1 MTEKQNMFGLMPNEL
16 RDAITRAGMP
26 KFVSNQVLNWMYKND
41 VIDPAK
47 MTNISIAHR
56 NELASRFDWLP
67 FPTYEVLPS
76 KDDLA
81 VKIISKLSDGY
92 SIESVVLRE
101 KSYNTLCVS
110 SQSGCPVACQFCLTG
125 YAGFKRNLSAA
136 EIVAQVML
144 ARHLGYPISHMVYMG
159 MGEPLL
165 NFDNVFK
172 SIDIL
177 CDPETVNISR
187 RKITVSTSGIKAG
200 IQRLIDTD
208 RNINLAFSVGNP
220 NPLKRVHLMPI
231 EKRNPIIEVARMLND
246 YQRKHNRKLTLE
258 YTLLEGVNDGEDEIR
273 ELANLSK
280 FLDAKINLIN
290 LNPHINIPFRPVSA
304 KRLGDFK
311 DQLLRLGS
319 AVTVRFRKGQDIAAA
334 CGQLGESLIN
344 TPSQK

>member
-1 MTEKQNMFGLMPNEL
+1 MFGLLPDDV
-16 RDAITRAGMP
+16 RAAIVAAGMP
-26 KFVSNQVLNWMYKND
+26 RFVANQVLNWMYQHD
-41 VIDPAK
+41 VIAPSK
-47 MTNISIAHR
+47 MKNVSKAHQQTLT
-56 NELASRFDWLP
+56 EKFEWLP
-67 FPTYEVLPS
+67 YPSYEVLPS

-81 VKIISKLSDGY
+81 IKIISKLSDGY

-110 SQSGCPVACQFCLTG
+110 SQSGCPVACGFCLTG
-125 YAGFKRNLSAA
+125 YAGFKRNLTAG

-165 NFDNVFK
+165 NFDNVFQ

-177 CDPETVNISR
+177 CHPETVNISR

-208 RNINLAFSVGNP
+208 RNINLAFSVGHP
-220 NPLKRVHLMPI
+220 NPIKRVKLMPI
-231 EKRNPIIEVARMLND
+231 EKRNSIIDVARMLAE

-258 YTLLEGVNDGEDEIR
+258 YTLLDGVNDGEEEIR

-280 FLDAKINLIN
+280 FLNAKINLIN
-290 LNPHINIPFRPVSA
+290 LNPHINIPFQPITA
-304 KRLGDFK
+304 KRLGEFK
-311 DQLLRLGS
+311 DQLYRLGC

-334 CGQLGESLIN
+334 CGQLGESLISA
-344 TPSQK
+344 SQPK